1 MGIAEKLRSL
11 SRDSNSSAQI
21 EVSAMSRKNIFL
33 VVKEDL
39 AEPRFVKVSAN
50 VGSFTRTFTHIIAS
64 PWDYATALDEVE
76 TVLSL
81 NIAENLDIFDD
92 VKNALEVGIRES
104 LNFKFNN

>member
-11 SRDSNSSAQI
+11 SKDSYSSDQI
-21 EVSAMSRKNIFL
+21 KVTAMSRKNISL

-39 AEPRFVKVSAN
+39 AEPRLVKVSASI
-50 VGSFTRTFTHIIAS
+50 GSFTRTFTHIIAS

-81 NIAENLDIFDD
+81 NIAEDLDVFDD